1 MSQSVVGV
9 GESLDVVSVA
19 STEDNEETGSVVSTV
34 DALVVKVLLTSSV
47 NVGGVA

>member
-19 STEDNEETGSVVSTV
+19 STEEDDETGSVVSTV
-34 DALVVKVLLTSSV
+34 DVVAVLLTSSV
-47 NVGGVA
+47 KVGPVA